1 MAKLFSDLIGFLNA
15 HPILWGYMVLGFAT
29 WIASIV
35 VVLTSR
41 MFLRKGLWLL
51 LTLLSFTFSWGIGPG
66 ETLSLGIPLGS
77 LIILGRRLFGRGPT
91 AEEREDWEARRRLA
105 LAGSPAY
112 AWRVW
117 LLRTSYSLA
126 VVATVVV
133 GGLAASGA
141 VFDAMGPEVRQQLGG
156 ALLAM
161 QAMQALFVLLF
172 AGLFAYLAARP
183 WWWGKLLL
191 AWAALAWTMFGLI
204 GQFMLHGPV
213 VTTVLVCGLLMLV
226 AVVATQIADPR
237 FSGPYLRTASEA

>member
-141 VFDAMGPEVRQQLGG
+141 VLEALESAMGAQGLSG
-156 ALLAM
+156 LAHE
-161 QAMQALFVLLF
+161 
-172 AGLFAYLAARP
+172 AGLADLWFIARLSRSAPVSREMTLNHLAAHS
-183 WWWGKLLL
+183 L
-191 AWAALAWTMFGLI
+191 GL
-204 GQFMLHGPV
+204 
-213 VTTVLVCGLLMLV
+213 
-226 AVVATQIADPR
+226 PR
-237 FSGPYLRTASEA
+237 SY